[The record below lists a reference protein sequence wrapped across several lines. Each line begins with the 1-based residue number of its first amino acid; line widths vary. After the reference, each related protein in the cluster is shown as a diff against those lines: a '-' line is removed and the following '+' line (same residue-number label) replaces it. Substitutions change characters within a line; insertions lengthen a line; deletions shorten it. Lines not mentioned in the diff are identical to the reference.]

1 VIEVYKHMSA
11 ESTLQKPWGTV
22 ETVNEGVGYQVKKI
36 TIDPGKRTSYKRHR
50 RRSEYWV
57 VVSGEAVFFLD
68 DEPIKR
74 SRGEMAVAKPLAK
87 HRVEN
92 SGQEPLVFIEVRL
105 GDDVSEDDVERLADD
120 YGRV

>member
-1 VIEVYKHMSA
+1 MPFS
-11 ESTLQKPWGTV
+11 STQLKPWGTV
-22 ETVNEGVGYQVKKI
+22 ETISEGPGYQVKRI
-36 TIDPGKRTSYKRHR
+36 TIEPGKRTSYKLHR

-57 VVSGEAVFFLD
+57 VVSGEALFLLD

-74 SRGEMAVAKPLAK
+74 SRGEMGVAPVLSK

-92 SGQEPLVFIEVRL
+92 VGTDPLVFIEVRL
-105 GDDVSEDDVERLADD
+105 GVDITEDDEDRFADD